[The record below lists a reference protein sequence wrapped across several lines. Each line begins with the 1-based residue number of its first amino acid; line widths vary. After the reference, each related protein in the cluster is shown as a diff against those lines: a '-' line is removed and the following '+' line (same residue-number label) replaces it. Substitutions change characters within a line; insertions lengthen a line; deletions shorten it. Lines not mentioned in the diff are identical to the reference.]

1 MDRRKYMDNA
11 EVTQLRRN
19 TQNWAIADLA
29 KGSRQ
34 GPLAWLL
41 VDVALSTGLRVSE
54 IAIIA
59 LADIDTKRSCITVTR
74 SKKKERRRESL
85 MIDSSLC
92 AHLREYID
100 HQRPDSAS
108 DGLWIGKRGP
118 LTAQGLEVLWKR
130 AVVLAGLT
138 ERNPATSKTVARY
151 SIHCARHTNAVRLL
165 KKTGNLRQVQKQLG
179 HESPII
185 TAKMYADISPED
197 MQSGVEGLYDA

>member
-1 MDRRKYMDNA
+1 MDRRKYMDNT

-19 TQNWAIADLA
+19 TENWAIADLA
-29 KGSRQ
+29 KGRKQ

-41 VDVALSTGLRVSE
+41 VDFALSTGLRVSE
-54 IAIIA
+54 ISIVS
-59 LADIDTKRSCITVTR
+59 LADIDTKRSCITVVR
-74 SKKKERRRESL
+74 SKKRGKRQESL
-85 MIDSSLC
+85 MIDSGLC
-92 AHLREYID
+92 AHLRDYID
-100 HQRPDSAS
+100 HQRPDTAS
-108 DGLWIGKRGP
+108 DSLWVGKRGP

-179 HESPII
+179 HESPVI

-197 MQSGVEGLYDA
+197 MQAGVEGLYDA